1 MGLKKFRSDN
11 GLSQQDLANYL
22 NVGRSFIS
30 QIESGVV
37 PFPKDRRDA
46 IMANP
51 DWDTSSLMDDDG
63 MFVSVDA
70 NDSVT
75 VIGNGNDTNVRVRK
89 KKADVSP
96 ELTLLRQEVEMLR
109 VQLAEEKERSEK
121 YWQMIQQLMS
131 YGKQ

>member
-1 MGLKKFRSDN
+1 MGLKNFRRDN
-11 GLSQQDLANYL
+11 RLSQQDLADYL
-22 NVGRSFIS
+22 GVGRSFIS
-30 QIESGVV
+30 QVETGVV

-46 IMANP
+46 IIANP

-89 KKADVSP
+89 KKSDVSP